1 MVDCIRKTVKSEGP
15 LGLYKGVGSPLA
27 GLAIINAVLFV
38 TYGNSKHFVKNNI
51 TIGSHSSRTDPR
63 DPTQMSIAQ
72 YFLTGSIVGGKLN
85 KYINHINNNNN
96 PINNCTN

>member
-1 MVDCIRKTVKSEGP
+1 MVDCVRKTVKSEGL

-51 TIGSHSSRTDPR
+51 TIGSQASRTDPR

-72 YFLTGSIVGGKLN
+72 YFFTGSIVGGTLN
-85 KYINHINNNNN
+85 KHINHLNSSNKRM
-96 PINNCTN
+96 NNCTN

>member
-1 MVDCIRKTVKSEGP
+1 
-15 LGLYKGVGSPLA
+15 
-27 GLAIINAVLFV
+27 
-38 TYGNSKHFVKNNI
+38 
-51 TIGSHSSRTDPR
+51 
-63 DPTQMSIAQ
+63 MSIAQ